1 MLMLCRFDVLK
12 MRAKAGLMRRREER
26 EGLSHQMGPT
36 GFESIYGAATR
47 SVVCCLKIGPR

>member
-1 MLMLCRFDVLK
+1 MLK
-12 MRAKAGLMRRREER
+12 MRAEAGLMRRREER